1 MQSRRGDRTKVN
13 LKQRQWAWPREKAR
27 LGQQL
32 AAAGGLWPKAHSH
45 ASPLSGPARGQVLL
59 ASGAGPLLDSAH
71 PSPWRSLRFSLPFP
85 FTHVHEL
92 IHARVCSTDTCPR
105 CQGSAGQGHVCCASA
120 RVPATECGACQQ
132 QGRVPRSRTSFA
144 EARSTGR
151 AGRDTA
157 AAHATHAQLLSLAA
171 GFPANPGAGLHAP
184 DLALVSTFT
193 RRFPN
198 LAAQPP
204 VSSNSRWLC

>member
-1 MQSRRGDRTKVN
+1 MAKRKGQAGAAASCGRRALAQST
-13 LKQRQWAWPREKAR
+13 QPREPSFRACTGTSLAR
-27 LGQQL
+27 FRGRSPPGQR
-32 AAAGGLWPKAHSH
+32 P
-45 ASPLSGPARGQVLL
+45 PLSVAFP
-59 ASGAGPLLDSAH
+59 PLLSAL
-71 PSPWRSLRFSLPFP
+71 SL
-85 FTHVHEL
+85 
-92 IHARVCSTDTCPR
+92 HARVCSTDTCPR